1 MHFKTILT
9 VLFISLPSDGFISP
23 LCHIQIETHC
33 VFYNIWLRLTHSFKD
48 ASLSPCIR
56 QQETE
61 RLSWS
66 THNDWQVKVSVSF
79 LIRSSMW
86 SQFFLE
92 TEKSIE
98 WIVSKVKDTSWM
110 SIEFRSIF
118 PCFRRQSEMWEYMLK
133 CFKVSV
139 RFSHCIFSNTCS
151 PDEWKPG

>member
-33 VFYNIWLRLTHSFKD
+33 VFYNIWLRLTHSVKD